1 MEYLYI
7 LKQVLVYVLTAYW
20 CYQTVISLC
29 SLIKLKDK
37 PYLTNKNHKFMAI
50 VPAHNEEMVVANLI
64 ESLKNQTYDKN
75 LYDIYVIADN
85 CTDNTAEVARKAG
98 AIVFERFDPAHKT
111 KGYALQWFL
120 KQKIEENADYVE
132 CDFIW
137 EFPNKIRVDKQ
148 YPYKNKKEML
158 SFVRVVAW
166 NKLIKRQLI
175 TDNNLEFP
183 KGLRYE
189 DVEFTYKLIPFVNKF
204 AYVDKPFI
212 HYVQRE
218 GSIAN
223 VQNERTA
230 EIFTVLDNV
239 IEFYKKNNIYEKY
252 RDELEY
258 NYARYLLCS
267 SLKRMCKIK
276 DKSIREKLLTE
287 NWERLNS
294 NFPNWKKNVI
304 LKTVN
309 IGKNKYMRTVNKSTY
324 KIYSKILEII

>member
-1 MEYLYI
+1 MPKVSVIVPIYNVEKYLEKCINSLLSQTLEDIQIILVNDGSKDNSGNIAKEYE
-7 LKQVLVYVLTAYW
+7 KN
-20 CYQTVISLC
+20 
-29 SLIKLKDK
+29 
-37 PYLTNKNHKFMAI
+37 NKNRIIYVEKENGGLSDARNYGLKYATGDFVAFLDSDDYI
-50 VPAHNEEMVVANLI
+50 EKNAYEEMYN
-64 ESLKNQTYDKN
+64 
-75 LYDIYVIADN
+75 
-85 CTDNTAEVARKAG
+85 KA
-98 AIVFERFDPAHKT
+98 
-111 KGYALQWFL
+111 
-120 KQKIEENADYVE
+120 IEENADYVE

-137 EFPNKIRVDKQ
+137 EFPDKNRVDKQ
-148 YPYKNKKEML
+148 YTYKNKKEML

-175 TDNNLEFP
+175 IDNNLKFP

-189 DVEFTYKLIPFVNKF
+189 DVEFTYKLIPFINKF
-204 AYVDKPFI
+204 TYVDKPFI

-239 IEFYKKNNIYEKY
+239 IEFYKENNIYDEY

-276 DKSIREKLLTE
+276 DKTIREKLLTE
-287 NWERLNS
+287 SWERLNS
-294 NFPNWKKNVI
+294 NFPNWKENVI

>member
-1 MEYLYI
+1 MP
-7 LKQVLVYVLTAYW
+7 KVSV
-20 CYQTVISLC
+20 
-29 SLIKLKDK
+29 
-37 PYLTNKNHKFMAI
+37 I
-50 VPAHNEEMVVANLI
+50 VPIYNVEKYLEKCINSLLSQTLEDIQIILVNDGSKDNSGNIAREYEKNNKDRVIYVEKENGGLSDARNYGLKYATGDFVAFLDSDDYIEKNAYEEMN
-64 ESLKNQTYDKN
+64 N
-75 LYDIYVIADN
+75 
-85 CTDNTAEVARKAG
+85 KA
-98 AIVFERFDPAHKT
+98 
-111 KGYALQWFL
+111 
-120 KQKIEENADYVE
+120 IEENADYVE

-239 IEFYKKNNIYEKY
+239 IEFYKKNNIYEEY

-276 DKSIREKLLTE
+276 DKTIREKLLTE
-287 NWERLNS
+287 SWERLNL
-294 NFPNWKKNVI
+294 NFPNWKENVI

>member
-1 MEYLYI
+1 MPKVSVIVPIYNVEKYLEKCINSLLSQTLEDIQIILVNDGSKDNSGNIAREYE
-7 LKQVLVYVLTAYW
+7 KN
-20 CYQTVISLC
+20 
-29 SLIKLKDK
+29 
-37 PYLTNKNHKFMAI
+37 NKNRIIYVEKENGGLSDARNYGLKYATGDFIAFLDSDDYI
-50 VPAHNEEMVVANLI
+50 EKNAYEEMYN
-64 ESLKNQTYDKN
+64 
-75 LYDIYVIADN
+75 
-85 CTDNTAEVARKAG
+85 KA
-98 AIVFERFDPAHKT
+98 
-111 KGYALQWFL
+111 
-120 KQKIEENADYVE
+120 IEENADYVE

-189 DVEFTYKLIPFVNKF
+189 DVEFTYKLIPFVNRF

-218 GSIAN
+218 DSIAN

-239 IEFYKKNNIYEKY
+239 IEFYKKNNIYEEY
-252 RDELEY
+252 RNELEY

-287 NWERLNS
+287 SWERLNL
-294 NFPNWKKNVI
+294 NFPNWKENVI

>member
-1 MEYLYI
+1 MP
-7 LKQVLVYVLTAYW
+7 KVSV
-20 CYQTVISLC
+20 
-29 SLIKLKDK
+29 
-37 PYLTNKNHKFMAI
+37 I
-50 VPAHNEEMVVANLI
+50 VPIYNVEKYLEKCIN
-64 ESLKNQTYDKN
+64 SLLSQTLEDIQIILVNDGSKDNSGNIAKEYEKNNKDRV
-75 LYDIYVIADN
+75 IYVEKENGGLSDARNYGLKYATGDFIAFLDSDDYIEKN
-85 CTDNTAEVARKAG
+85 AYEKMYNKA
-98 AIVFERFDPAHKT
+98 
-111 KGYALQWFL
+111 
-120 KQKIEENADYVE
+120 IEENADYVE

-204 AYVDKPFI
+204 VYVDKPFI

-276 DKSIREKLLTE
+276 DKTIRKKLLTE
-287 NWERLNS
+287 SWERLNL
-294 NFPNWKKNVI
+294 NFPNWKENVI

>member
-1 MEYLYI
+1 MPKVSVIVPIYNVEKYLEKCINSLLSQTLEDIQII
-7 LKQVLVYVLTAYW
+7 LVNDG
-20 CYQTVISLC
+20 S
-29 SLIKLKDK
+29 KDNSGNIAK
-37 PYLTNKNHKFMAI
+37 ECEKNNKNRIIYVEKENGGLSDARNYGLKYATGDFIAFLDSDDYI
-50 VPAHNEEMVVANLI
+50 EKNAYEEMYN
-64 ESLKNQTYDKN
+64 
-75 LYDIYVIADN
+75 
-85 CTDNTAEVARKAG
+85 KA
-98 AIVFERFDPAHKT
+98 
-111 KGYALQWFL
+111 
-120 KQKIEENADYVE
+120 IEENADYVE

-189 DVEFTYKLIPFVNKF
+189 DVEFTYKLIPFINKF

-230 EIFTVLDNV
+230 EIFTVLNNV
-239 IEFYKKNNIYEKY
+239 IEFYKKNNIYEEY
-252 RDELEY
+252 RNELEY

-276 DKSIREKLLTE
+276 DKTIREKLLTE
-287 NWERLNS
+287 SWKRLNS
-294 NFPNWKKNVI
+294 NFPNWKENVI